1 MLVIC
6 KYADL
11 LACTT
16 ACDHSIE
23 HEAIAFGDGLMCNE
37 EAENCPEVGKKNAMC
52 IPVSEFELKFK
63 LKNIK
68 IDAKNTAKDI
78 LKDFEDI

>member
-6 KYADL
+6 KCADL
-11 LACTT
+11 PGCSNACE
-16 ACDHSIE
+16 HSSE
-23 HEAIAFGDGLMCNE
+23 HEPVDFDSGLICDVYSE
-37 EAENCPEVGKKNAMC
+37 SCPEVGEDEVIC
-52 IPVSEFELKFK
+52 IPVSEFELQSK

>member
-11 LACTT
+11 PGCSNACE
-16 ACDHSIE
+16 HSIE
-23 HEAIAFGDGLMCNE
+23 HEAIDFDSGLICDE
-37 EAENCPEVGKKNAMC
+37 YSEKCPEVEKEDAVC
-52 IPVSEFELKFK
+52 IPVSEFELQNK

-68 IDAKNTAKDI
+68 TDAGNIAKSI
-78 LKDFEDI
+78 LKGIEDI